1 MTIRELIS
9 VLEAFAPLSLQE
21 SYDNSG
27 LIIGEPDTEIS
38 GALIALEIT
47 DEVIDEAL
55 SLNYDLIVVH
65 HPLIFKGL
73 KKINSHDIIG
83 RLVKKCIKND
93 IAVYAAHTNL
103 DNIKSG
109 VNQIISDRIGLQ
121 DTEVL
126 SSLPQQLR
134 KLVIFVPH
142 DHAESLRTA
151 LFEAGAGNI
160 GNYDSCSFNTSGS
173 GTFRALEGADPF
185 TGNIGEIHTENE
197 TRIEVI
203 FPYYLEKKI
212 LNAARKNHPYEEIAF
227 DIIKLE
233 NDFKGIGAG
242 MTGML
247 EKPENTV
254 HFLQRIKR
262 TFGAKSI
269 RHSKIINDNV
279 QKIAVCGG
287 SGSFLTRAAIASGA
301 DVFITGDVKYHE
313 FFDADNKILI
323 ADIGHYESEQFTKE
337 LLMNIIKKNF
347 STFAVQISA
356 ANTNPIHYF

>member
-1 MTIRELIS
+1 MTIHELTS

-27 LIIGEPDTEIS
+27 LIVGEPDADVS

-47 DEVIDEAL
+47 DDVINEAL
-55 SLNYDLIVVH
+55 SLNYNLIIVH

-73 KKINSHDIIG
+73 RKINNNDMTG

-103 DNIKSG
+103 DNIKAG

-121 DTEVL
+121 HTEVL
-126 SSLPQQLR
+126 SSPPQQLR
-134 KLVIFVPH
+134 KLAVFVPH
-142 DHAESLRTA
+142 DHAEKLRKA

-160 GNYDSCSFNTSGS
+160 GNYDSCSFNIEGS

-185 TGNIGEIHTENE
+185 TGNIGEIHSESE
-197 TRIEVI
+197 TRVEVI
-203 FPYYLEKKI
+203 FPYYQENKI
-212 LNAARKNHPYEEIAF
+212 LMAMRENHPYEEVAF
-227 DIIKLE
+227 DVFKLE

-254 HFLQRIKR
+254 DFLKRIKR
-262 TFGAKSI
+262 TFGAKCI
-269 RHSKIINDNV
+269 RHSKIINENV

-287 SGSFLTRAAIASGA
+287 SGSFLAKAAIAKGA

-356 ANTNPIHYF
+356 ANTNPINYF